1 MGSAPAAMIFTTM
14 NTKIAL
20 GVVVTH
26 LPAVTDL
33 DQDPFEV
40 IRTGDRL
47 RVDGDRG
54 EVVITRVSR

>member
-1 MGSAPAAMIFTTM
+1 M